1 MPTFISAESQNETH
15 PRRVSGVTVGDFT
28 LAVVSALDPA
38 TGRRAASAVTI
49 RDEIHHCFASLD
61 EVLHR
66 AGLTRSD
73 LLKTT
78 CWVSDDAYRA
88 EFIEAYLAEC
98 VPGVYPERVTL
109 RAGVPGD
116 CRVVIEAVAARS

>member
-15 PRRVSGVTVGDFT
+15 PRRASGVTVGDFT
-28 LAVVSALDPA
+28 FAGVSALDPV

-49 RDEIHHCFASLD
+49 RDEIRHCFASLD
-61 EVLHR
+61 EVLR
-66 AGLTRSD
+66 QAGLTRSD

-78 CWVSDDAYRA
+78 CWVSDDAYRT

-98 VPGVYPERVTL
+98 VPGVYPARVTL
-109 RAGVPGD
+109 RAGIPGD
-116 CRVVIEAVAARS
+116 CRVAIEAVAARS